1 MSLKH
6 STFELY
12 TLDPCQF
19 ELLPYREAL
28 EMKIWGA
35 GKAMNQYRSLA
46 RMQVPMSG
54 PKYEKFLKLYLA
66 SEKAREFNRAL
77 LSELDD

>member
-54 PKYEKFLKLYLA
+54 PKY
-66 SEKAREFNRAL
+66 
-77 LSELDD
+77 